1 MKKVI
6 IALVVLAVI
15 VLGGVYATKKYHEYR
30 ENTLDSKYKK
40 ICEDSLSEED
50 YLYIEGGKDLFC
62 NFLSFDKW
70 PQDKFFADMVDLYN
84 SDVFLNG
91 FRTINDNWMRF
102 EDPEQAAEDI
112 TYADV
117 SIIRTDDLRDLL
129 NRCIHTGHEFYTQ
142 GADDITQIDTILYYQ
157 FQESLEILDSTLS
170 TRFNIRNYADMT
182 DEKYWAVV
190 DYKNQVGDL
199 YDELNYDELIDEN
212 RNTPESDEDIELIL
226 KKIEQENDDFN
237 KKCAYA
243 MAYVYYTKFWSADF
257 EIIESLLDD
266 GRYSNYLFF
275 LWRMWRCDVQL
286 SPRYGPSTW
295 SEIPN
300 KLYNEKRLR
309 IAEATLSY
317 IVDHRDD
324 AIAINQFLVTSAISN
339 ILRRGQY
346 PLGNES
352 FTDLHYLGFTV
363 TD

>member
-6 IALVVLAVI
+6 FIVVLAVG
-15 VLGGVYATKKYHEYR
+15 VLGGLYVKKKYQEYR
-30 ENTLDSKYKK
+30 DNTLRSKFEK
-40 ICEDSLSEED
+40 ILYDLPSEDE
-50 YLYIEGGKDLFC
+50 YINIENGKDLFC

-112 TYADV
+112 TCADV
-117 SIIRTDDLRDLL
+117 SIVRTDDLRVLL

-157 FQESLEILDSTLS
+157 FMESLDILDSTLA

-190 DYKNQVGDL
+190 DYKSQASDL
-199 YDELNYDELIDEN
+199 YDELNYDGLTDEN

-243 MAYVYYTKFWSADF
+243 MAYVYYTKFWSTDV

-266 GRYSNYLFF
+266 GRYSYYLFF
-275 LWRMWRCDVQL
+275 LWRMWRCEVQL
-286 SPRYGPSTW
+286 CTLDKYGPSTW

-324 AIAINQFLVTSAISN
+324 AIAINQFLVTSTISN
-339 ILRRGQY
+339 ILRIGKY
-346 PLGNES
+346 PIGNES
-352 FTDLHYLGFTV
+352 FTELIYLRV